1 MGAALLYQQSQDG
14 RDAVGAASLS
24 ANTLAELTVSTVSA
38 YCPPVGLAKMTQVA
52 RRLGSNLGMRTRW
65 SGLTVDCVDPAR
77 LAAFW
82 GALLDRDPEP
92 GLPGWAQLAARHD
105 HEPRINFQ
113 PVPEP
118 KRGKVRIHLDVTVD
132 DIDMAT
138 DRVLALGGRDT
149 GERYE
154 YPEGTVVV
162 LNDPEGNEF
171 CIVQYRTSSSAAR

>member
-1 MGAALLYQQSQDG
+1 
-14 RDAVGAASLS
+14 
-24 ANTLAELTVSTVSA
+24 
-38 YCPPVGLAKMTQVA
+38 
-52 RRLGSNLGMRTRW
+52 MRTRW
-65 SGLTVDCVDPAR
+65 SGLTVDCADPVR

-92 GLPGWAQLAARHD
+92 GLPGWVQLASRHD

-132 DIDMAT
+132 DVDSAIEL
-138 DRVLALGGRDT
+138 VLDLGGRET

-154 YPEGTVVV
+154 YPEGTVVI

-171 CIVQYRTSSSAAR
+171 CIVQYRTSRNAEGDDG